1 MSVLANHFHVRILAS
16 RTAYTLVVSQEALA
30 EGQPVRL
37 KPDIFLAKQT
47 LPDHGLPGVMTLA
60 AKARHLFGRHLSQ
73 FPRNRRR
80 LAAGHGLHVR
90 IGARMTALAV
100 QARLHRSERQLAP
113 AHGAGSVTTE
123 TIRDFLVRRLPS
135 HRSEEHTSELQS

>member
-1 MSVLANHFHVRILAS
+1 MSVLANHFHVRIVAS

-73 FPRNRRR
+73 FPRGRRR
-80 LAAGHGLHVR
+80 LTPGHALHVR
-90 IGARMTALAV
+90 IGARMTMLAV
-100 QARLHRSERQLAP
+100 QARLQGGERQFTP
-113 AHGAGSVTTE
+113 THGAGGVTTE
-123 TIRDFLVRRLPS
+123 TIRDFLLRRLPP
-135 HRSEEHTSELQS
+135 HGFGQVMRLDPD